1 MGLFDFL
8 ADPARVNTNPGADQ
22 TVAGNARANWNAAMG
37 NIVNP
42 ITEFKEQAR
51 ETALSIAEDAK
62 ALIYEPFQNVVSSTI
77 QIAKKAVPTA
87 LSASASVQYLGGTPS
102 FASFLQPWN
111 LRSKFLLIGPD
122 RHERIGWPC
131 ESFQTLNTLS
141 GFVMCENVRLEIPG
155 TANASGA
162 TLEEQQLIKQYL
174 ENGCFIE

>member
-1 MGLFDFL
+1 MPLNYHDLTTIYNGLTGKNVPTSETEAIQQTYQQTIQPIVEKTTVLVQQAKSDL
-8 ADPARVNTNPGADQ
+8 AENLKSV
-22 TVAGNARANWNAAMG
+22 
-37 NIVNP
+37 I
-42 ITEFKEQAR
+42 
-51 ETALSIAEDAK
+51 
-62 ALIYEPFQNVVSSTI
+62 SSTME
-77 QIAKKAVPTA
+77 IAKKAVPTA
-87 LSASASVQYLGGTPS
+87 LAASASVQYLGGTPS

-162 TLEEQQLIKQYL
+162 TLEEQQIIKQYL